1 MSLNKAPHHARGAD
15 AGMRETRQLR
25 ELLDGNLSRT

>member
-1 MSLNKAPHHARGAD
+1 MYASRKLHHARGAD

-25 ELLDGNLSRT
+25 KLLDGNLSRT